1 MKKTLLMGAAALAMI
16 SMAACTGNKTT
27 CDSATCAKGDIDAVY
42 TGVLPAADA
51 DGVRYTLKLDYDD
64 NGTKGD
70 YDLIETYILG
80 DTISATGYKDGKTF
94 TSEGDFTVTKQDG
107 KTVIKLVKDQK
118 DSAAG
123 SIDTPIYFIVD
134 SDSTITMTNQDLDV
148 STTPGMN
155 YTLKL
160 ANR

>member
-1 MKKTLLMGAAALAMI
+1 MKKTILMGAAALAMI
-16 SMAACTGNKTT
+16 SMAACSGNKTT
-27 CDSATCAKGDIDAVY
+27 CDSATCDKCDIEAVY

-51 DGVRYTLKLDYDD
+51 EGVRYTLKLDYDD
-64 NGTKGD
+64 NGAKGD
-70 YDLIETYILG
+70 YDLVETYLLADSG
-80 DTISATGYKDGKTF
+80 SATGYKDGQTF

-107 KTVIKLVKDQK
+107 KTVLKLVKDQK

-134 SDSTITMTNQDLDV
+134 SDSTITMTNQQLEV

-160 ANR
+160 AGK